1 VSVAIA
7 RQEKEDATL
16 ALRKMRRRL
25 AIAEYARTRA
35 EGQLKAV
42 SSELAKLQ
50 SANDSLEAGAASA
63 QKQLE
68 EERAAKHVAV
78 EAAELA
84 ELSAKVHPAVVSP
97 GPAESTSTP
106 PPPKPEPILV
116 PTSAQAIVP
125 PATPPTKNERTSME
139 DCVAVWEPATHMSK
153 TEWRRT
159 CREVNER
166 F

>member
-1 VSVAIA
+1 
-7 RQEKEDATL
+7 
-16 ALRKMRRRL
+16 MRRRL

-68 EERAAKHVAV
+68 EERAAKQVAV